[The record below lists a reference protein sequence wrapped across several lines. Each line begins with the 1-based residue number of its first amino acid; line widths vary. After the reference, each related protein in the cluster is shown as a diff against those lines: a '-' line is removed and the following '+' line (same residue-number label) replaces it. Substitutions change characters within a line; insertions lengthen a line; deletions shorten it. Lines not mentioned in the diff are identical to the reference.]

1 MLRREEYTGV
11 THNSFGTF
19 DTLYPRIVPQ
29 PLYDEVQRRLKLNK
43 IGGNSVKTDFLL
55 KRKCVCGYC
64 GKNVQGESGTSRNK
78 TSIYYYYKCVGRK
91 QYAICNSKVYRK
103 DDLENFITDATLHL
117 FDNPEIVEKIAD
129 GVMEV
134 NKKRLHD
141 KSIKKVLIE
150 ERDQIQKSLD
160 NIMKAIEAGI
170 LTSTTKSRMEELEEQ
185 IALVNDK
192 IAIEEYKEKNSLR
205 KEQVIEY
212 LTHQVRQSPKMMLF
226 ALIQKI
232 VLYDDK
238 VEIYYNYIKNPYP
251 DNFSPEID
259 RDSSFIECS
268 IVLQS
273 GAPQNPYPC

>member
-1 MLRREEYTGV
+1 
-11 THNSFGTF
+11 
-19 DTLYPRIVPQ
+19 
-29 PLYDEVQRRLKLNK
+29 
-43 IGGNSVKTDFLL
+43 
-55 KRKCVCGYC
+55 
-64 GKNVQGESGTSRNK
+64 
-78 TSIYYYYKCVGRK
+78 
-91 QYAICNSKVYRK
+91 
-103 DDLENFITDATLHL
+103 
-117 FDNPEIVEKIAD
+117 
-129 GVMEV
+129 MEV

-141 KSIKKVLIE
+141 KSLKKVLIE

-192 IAIEEYKEKNSLR
+192 IAIEEYKEKNSFR

-251 DNFSPEID
+251 DNFSPKID

-268 IVLQS
+268 IVFQS
-273 GAPQNPYPC
+273 VAPEKGRFWRPFSLFFNHFQILSIILFSLLFACIFSFYASNFYIHS

>member
-1 MLRREEYTGV
+1 MSGGI
-11 THNSFGTF
+11 SF
-19 DTLYPRIVPQ
+19 I
-29 PLYDEVQRRLKLNK
+29 
-43 IGGNSVKTDFLL
+43 
-55 KRKCVCGYC
+55 
-64 GKNVQGESGTSRNK
+64 SGTP
-78 TSIYYYYKCVGRK
+78 
-91 QYAICNSKVYRK
+91 
-103 DDLENFITDATLHL
+103 F
-117 FDNPEIVEKIAD
+117 
-129 GVMEV
+129 
-134 NKKRLHD
+134 
-141 KSIKKVLIE
+141 
-150 ERDQIQKSLD
+150 
-160 NIMKAIEAGI
+160 EASI
-170 LTSTTKSRMEELEEQ
+170 LTSTTKSRMEKLEEQ

-212 LTHQVRQSPKMMLF
+212 LTHQVRQSPKMILF

-273 GAPQNPYPC
+273 GAPNSIVRTQGNQGSYFFFTRDYFGVEISR